1 MTTRPREI
9 AQKPSD
15 FTFLYNSYIEKK
27 YLFQSSLNEDVLLN
41 YLTAIFSAEVI

>member
-27 YLFQSSLNEDVLLN
+27 VPVPVQFK
-41 YLTAIFSAEVI
+41 